1 MLSAMLHHQCP
12 SGINRLSASCKVD
25 SLLGSRE
32 VADITGDARVHDG
45 EDAGVVGGQG
55 APSSANIG
63 GRPSDM
69 RRTGAPLQVRM

>member
-55 APSSANIG
+55 APS
-63 GRPSDM
+63 
-69 RRTGAPLQVRM
+69 